1 MSRGL
6 RLVLP
11 LALIAGLSACS
22 LRPLYVDGGSGA
34 AAATLSSVEVSA
46 IGGQSGWLVRN
57 ALDDRLH
64 RQGQAAARYKLEVE
78 LDDDITGFGTRLDNT
93 ISRERRTL
101 RARYRLVDAATGS
114 VLLDQTAAADAGID
128 VTQSDYATLAAEQ
141 TALERM
147 AERLADQIVARVA
160 TYAGRSTNR

>member
-1 MSRGL
+1 MSRRL
-6 RLVLP
+6 RLVLS

-22 LRPLYVDGGSGA
+22 LRPLYVDGGAGVT
-34 AAATLSSVEVSA
+34 AATLSSVEVSA

-64 RQGQAAARYKLEVE
+64 RQGRAAARYKLEVE

-160 TYAGRSTNR
+160 TYAGRSTAR

>member
-1 MSRGL
+1 MS
-6 RLVLP
+6 P
-11 LALIAGLSACS
+11 LARLGLALALVAGLSACS
-22 LRPLYVDGGSGA
+22 LRPLYVDGGAGGVASA
-34 AAATLSSVEVSA
+34 LSSVEVSA

-57 ALDDRLH
+57 ALNDRMH
-64 RQGQAAARYKLEVE
+64 REGETAARYKLEVE

-101 RARYRLVDAATGS
+101 RARYRLIDAATGS

-147 AERLADQIVARVA
+147 ADRLADQIVARVA

>member
-11 LALIAGLSACS
+11 LAIIAGLSACS

-34 AAATLSSVEVSA
+34 TAATLSSVEVSA

-101 RARYRLVDAATGS
+101 RARYRLIDAATGS
-114 VLLDQTAAADAGID
+114 VLLDQTATADAGID

>member
-1 MSRGL
+1 MRALDRLGL
-6 RLVLP
+6 S
-11 LALIAGLSACS
+11 LALAAGLSACS
-22 LRPLYVDGGSGA
+22 LRPLYVDGGAGGVASA
-34 AAATLSSVEVSA
+34 LSSVEVSA

-57 ALDDRLH
+57 ALNDRMH
-64 RQGQAAARYKLEVE
+64 RQGESAARYKLEVE

-101 RARYRLVDAATGS
+101 RARYRLIDAATGS

>member
-1 MSRGL
+1 MS
-6 RLVLP
+6 P
-11 LALIAGLSACS
+11 LARLGLAFALVAGLSACS
-22 LRPLYVDGGSGA
+22 LRPLYVDGGAGGVASA
-34 AAATLSSVEVSA
+34 LSSVEVSA

-57 ALDDRLH
+57 ALNDRMH
-64 RQGQAAARYKLEVE
+64 RQGESAARYKLEVE

-101 RARYRLVDAATGS
+101 RARYRLIDAATGS
-114 VLLDQTAAADAGID
+114 VLLDQTATADAGID

>member
-6 RLVLP
+6 RLALP

-22 LRPLYVDGGSGA
+22 LRPLYVDGGAGA
-34 AAATLSSVEVSA
+34 TAATLSSVEVSA

-160 TYAGRSTNR
+160 TYAGRSTAR

>member
-1 MSRGL
+1 MSRRL
-6 RLVLP
+6 RLALP

-22 LRPLYVDGGSGA
+22 LRPLYVDGGAGA
-34 AAATLSSVEVSA
+34 TAATLSSVEVSA

-160 TYAGRSTNR
+160 TYAGRSTAR

>member
-1 MSRGL
+1 MSRRL

-22 LRPLYVDGGSGA
+22 LRPLYVDGGAGA
-34 AAATLSSVEVSA
+34 TAATLSSVEVSA

-160 TYAGRSTNR
+160 TYAGRSTAR

>member
-34 AAATLSSVEVSA
+34 TAATLSSVEVSA

>member
-1 MSRGL
+1 M
-6 RLVLP
+6 
-11 LALIAGLSACS
+11 ASA
-22 LRPLYVDGGSGA
+22 
-34 AAATLSSVEVSA
+34 LSSVEVSA
-46 IGGQSGWLVRN
+46 IGVQSGWLVRN
-57 ALDDRLH
+57 ALNDRMH
-64 RQGQAAARYKLEVE
+64 RQGESAARYKLEVE

-101 RARYRLVDAATGS
+101 RARYRLIDAATGS

>member
-1 MSRGL
+1 MRPL
-6 RLVLP
+6 ARLALP
-11 LALIAGLSACS
+11 LALVAGLSACS
-22 LRPLYVDGGSGA
+22 LRPLYVDGGAGSVA
-34 AAATLSSVEVSA
+34 SALSSVEVSA

-57 ALDDRLH
+57 ALNDRMH
-64 RQGQAAARYKLEVE
+64 RQGESAARYKLEVE

-101 RARYRLVDAATGS
+101 RARYRLIDAATGS

-147 AERLADQIVARVA
+147 ADRLADQIVARVA